1 MEIFLKRRAKVRCV
15 RRRLK
20 RLRLHVNEQTQSFP
34 TTFHDGY
41 WHNKI
46 PIDQPFLSS
55 VQENSRIQ
63 RAIIEAMME
72 GSSRLVRLREE
83 ERYRVVVLLDLP
95 TLWQSELL
103 VFESDAQLKAFMERD
118 TPNQTWTPL
127 PLDEVFVQKL
137 IASADIEVHRFYE
150 RIQDED
156 NMNSG
161 EVWLLV
167 Q

>member
-1 MEIFLKRRAKVRCV
+1 MKRRAKVRGV

-46 PIDQPFLSS
+46 PIDQSFLSS

-63 RAIIEAMME
+63 RAIIEVMME
-72 GSSRLVRLREE
+72 GASRLVHNREE
-83 ERYRVVVLLDLP
+83 ERYQVVVLLDLP

-103 VFESDAQLKAFMERD
+103 VFESDARLKAFMDRD
-118 TPNQTWTPL
+118 TSEQTWTRL
-127 PLDEVFVQKL
+127 PNDCVFLQRLDL
-137 IASADIEVHRFYE
+137 SADVEVHRFHE
-150 RIQDED
+150 LIQDED
-156 NMNSG
+156 YMHSG

>member
-1 MEIFLKRRAKVRCV
+1 MKRRAKVRGV

-20 RLRLHVNEQTQSFP
+20 RLRMDVDEQTYSFP

-46 PIDQPFLSS
+46 PIDQPFLLSIKK
-55 VQENSRIQ
+55 NSRIQ
-63 RAIIEAMME
+63 HAVIEAMVE

-83 ERYRVVVLLDLP
+83 ERFQVVVLIDLP
-95 TLWQSELL
+95 SLWQSELL
-103 VFESDAQLKAFMERD
+103 VFESDARLMAFMERD
-118 TPNQTWTPL
+118 TSKQTWTRL
-127 PLDEVFVQKL
+127 PVGSVCLQRFILPANVEVYCFHEL
-137 IASADIEVHRFYE
+137 
-150 RIQDED
+150 IQDED
-156 NMNSG
+156 YTHSG